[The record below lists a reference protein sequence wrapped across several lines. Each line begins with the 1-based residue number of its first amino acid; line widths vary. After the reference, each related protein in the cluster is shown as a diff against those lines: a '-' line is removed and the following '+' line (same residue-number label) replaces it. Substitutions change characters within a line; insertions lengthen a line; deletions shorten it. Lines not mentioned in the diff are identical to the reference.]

1 MEMWQETTLLLVAG
15 VLTGVV
21 NTISGSGTL
30 FSLGAMI
37 MIDIPIVLAN
47 TSNRP
52 GVFVQNF
59 SGLLSISRHGN
70 LFLKKIPWNLVF
82 FSTIGAVA
90 GAYFAVNVSDQL
102 LVIVASLAMVV
113 SLRMMLFPISRP
125 LLQDKNEKS
134 LSYLKWL
141 LFLMIGF
148 YGGLI
153 QIGVGLLMLAVIT
166 NFVTEEYREANILK
180 LIIIL
185 IYTIPTTI
193 YFIVGD
199 QILWKAA
206 VLLAAGQFVGAY
218 LAGFFMVV
226 NKNVKFWS
234 KLLTVVFSIVTLV
247 KIWFFNG

>member
-1 MEMWQETTLLLVAG
+1 MELWQETTLLLIAG
-15 VLTGVV
+15 VLTGIV

-59 SGLLSISRHGN
+59 SGLWSMSRHSS
-70 LFLKKIPWNLVF
+70 LSLRKIPWDLVA
-82 FSTIGAVA
+82 FSTFGALA
-90 GAYFAVNVSDQL
+90 GAYFAVNVSDQML
-102 LVIVASLAMVV
+102 IIVASLAMIS
-113 SLRMMLFPISRP
+113 SLWMTLFPISTPTLR
-125 LLQDKNEKS
+125 DKNEK
-134 LSYLKWL
+134 LLLRLKWL
-141 LFLMIGF
+141 LFLVIGF

-153 QIGVGLLMLAVIT
+153 QIGVGLLMLAVIS
-166 NFVTEEYREANILK
+166 NFVTEEYRKANMLK
-180 LIIIL
+180 LTIIL
-185 IYTIPTTI
+185 IYTIPTTL

-206 VLLAAGQFVGAY
+206 ILLAVGQFAGAY
-218 LAGFFMVV
+218 LAGFFIVV

-234 KLLTVVFSIVTLV
+234 KLLTAVFSIVTLV
-247 KIWFFNG
+247 KIWFF